1 MLDQPHVLTALATMP
16 LGTKWRIGGRFRFAS
31 GNPITPVATAYEN
44 PMSMEWTAV
53 DGPLL
58 SERLPVFMQL
68 DLRVDRLWRRRT
80 AIWDLYL
87 DVQNVTNRLNPEGVT
102 YSDDFATRSYTRG
115 LPIFPSLG
123 IEYRPVP

>member
-1 MLDQPHVLTALATMP
+1 
-16 LGTKWRIGGRFRFAS
+16 
-31 GNPITPVATAYEN
+31 
-44 PMSMEWTAV
+44 MEWTAV

-58 SERLPVFMQL
+58 SERLPFFMQL

-80 AIWDLYL
+80 AIWNLYL
-87 DVQNVTNRLNPEGVT
+87 DIQNVTNRLNPEGVT

-123 IEYRPVP
+123 IEYRPIPSLPHLHRRAFRDLPTIVLRGGERAIRRVHGVRVPRRRRHG